1 MKELLL
7 MIVGQTVFSVRK
19 GTEHRAETA
28 LHDLD
33 GLLRSAVGH
42 QAHRVMRSFGM
53 SPIAS
58 ALHDETR
65 EGELGA
71 VHYVVQSEW
80 ESLEGHDDF
89 YRSEAVGRA
98 YALLSSILT
107 TGPYEVLYDVLEQVD
122 RSGVAA

>member
-1 MKELLL
+1 

-33 GLLRSAVGH
+33 GLLRSATGH
-42 QAHRVMRSFGM
+42 QAHRVLRSFGM
-53 SPIAS
+53 SPIGS

-71 VHYVVQSEW
+71 IHYVVQTEW
-80 ESLEGHDDF
+80 ESLESHDDF
-89 YRSEAVGRA
+89 YRGDAASRVYAV
-98 YALLSSILT
+98 LSSILN
-107 TGPYEVLYDVLEQVD
+107 TGPYEVLYDVLEQAD

>member
-1 MKELLL
+1 

-33 GLLRSAVGH
+33 GLLRAAGGH
-42 QAHRVMRSFGM
+42 QAHRVLRSFGM
-53 SPIAS
+53 SPIGS

-71 VHYVVQSEW
+71 VHYVVQTEW

-89 YRSEAVGRA
+89 YRSEALGRV
-98 YALLSSILT
+98 YALLASILT
-107 TGPYEVLYDVLEQVD
+107 TGPYEVLYDVLEHAD

>member
-1 MKELLL
+1 

-33 GLLRSAVGH
+33 GLLRAAGGH
-42 QAHRVMRSFGM
+42 QAHRVLRSFGM
-53 SPIAS
+53 SPIGS
-58 ALHDETR
+58 ALHDEAR
-65 EGELGA
+65 EGELEA
-71 VHYVVQSEW
+71 VHFVVQAEW
-80 ESLEGHDDF
+80 ESHEAHDDF
-89 YRSEAVGRA
+89 YRGDQLGRV

-107 TGPYEVLYDVLEQVD
+107 TGPYEVLYDVLEQAD

>member
-1 MKELLL
+1 

-28 LHDLD
+28 LHELD
-33 GLLRSAVGH
+33 ALLRAAPGH
-42 QAHRVMRSFGM
+42 QAYRVLRSFGM
-53 SPIAS
+53 SPIGS

-71 VHYVVQSEW
+71 VHYVIQTEW
-80 ESLEGHDDF
+80 DAIEPHDDF
-89 YRSEAVGRA
+89 YRSDAVGRV
-98 YALLSSILT
+98 YGVFSSILT
-107 TGPYEVLYDVLEQVD
+107 TGPYEVLYEVLEHGD

>member
-1 MKELLL
+1 

-42 QAHRVMRSFGM
+42 QAHRVLRSFGM
-53 SPIAS
+53 SPIGS
-58 ALHDETR
+58 ALHDETH

-80 ESLEGHDDF
+80 ESLESHDDF
-89 YRSEAVGRA
+89 YGGDAASRVYAV
-98 YALLSSILT
+98 LSSILN
-107 TGPYEVLYDVLEQVD
+107 TGPYEVLYDVLEQAD

>member
-1 MKELLL
+1 

-33 GLLRSAVGH
+33 GLLQSAAGH
-42 QAHRVMRSFGM
+42 QAHRVLRSFGM
-53 SPIAS
+53 SPIGS

-65 EGELGA
+65 EGELGVVTTRGA
-71 VHYVVQSEW
+71 VHYVVQTEW
-80 ESLEGHDDF
+80 ESLESHDDF
-89 YRSEAVGRA
+89 YRGDAASRVYAV
-98 YALLSSILT
+98 LSSILN
-107 TGPYEVLYDVLEQVD
+107 TGPYEVLYDVLEQAD